1 MDSLISTFH
10 IDLKL
15 IIAQMVNFAIVF
27 AVLYWFA
34 LKPLGKLMKERT
46 GEISKGLSD
55 AKTNAET
62 LANTQKE
69 YAAALAQARRE
80 GGELI
85 AVAKKD
91 AQKEAD
97 RILAEA
103 KISAD
108 KTIAS
113 GKAELA
119 AEKQKMLEDAKHDL
133 ATLVINATEK
143 VLEGT
148 VKGSVESTLVEK
160 SIKEVSSI

>member
-15 IIAQMVNFAIVF
+15 IIAQMINFAIVF
-27 AVLYWFA
+27 VVLYWFA
-34 LKPLGKLMKERT
+34 LKPLGKLMKERS

-69 YAAALAQARRE
+69 YAEALAQARRE
-80 GGELI
+80 GAEII

-91 AQKEAD
+91 AEAEKAKIMVSAKTEAD
-97 RILAEA
+97 AQ
-103 KISAD
+103 
-108 KTIAS
+108 IAS
-113 GKAELA
+113 GKALLE
-119 AEKQKMLEDAKHDL
+119 AEKTKMLEGARNEL
-133 ATLVINATEK
+133 ATMIIKATEK

-148 VKGSVESTLVEK
+148 VKGPVESALVER
-160 SIKEVSSI
+160 SIKEVGM